1 MSKKNDELTGQTP
14 VEQTQEDAGAVKV
27 QTKNDTALSELKT
40 NGSVTLS
47 AKSYDELAALTSGL
61 LDAAA
66 ADGLALISDP
76 VYEDLDAGTKKINI
90 QLKNRSL

>member
-14 VEQTQEDAGAVKV
+14 VEQTQEDDGAANA
-27 QTKNDTALSELKT
+27 QPKNDTALSELKT

-76 VYEDLDAGTKKINI
+76 VYEDLDAGVKKINI
-90 QLKNRSL
+90 QLKK